1 MHQPEHT
8 VGPKGGAAFM
18 QHWVVRCLSIALL
31 SGLLFLPVRIPL
43 RVLVVAGV
51 AILWTLLEARSLAPL
66 GLRRHSVRSTLI
78 WALGITVVL
87 ALLAELVMP
96 LIEHILG
103 MQRDFSG
110 YGALEG
116 NAGAALRLLAYALT
130 SAAIGEEVLFRGF
143 LLHQLEELL
152 GEITIAR
159 WTAIA
164 VSGAAFGIAH
174 FIQGPF
180 GMVTTGVYG
189 MFFAWAWFR
198 SGRNLWALI
207 VAHALIDTVG
217 IGRHYLGW
225 LNS

>member
-1 MHQPEHT
+1 MHHSKDT
-8 VGPKGGAAFM
+8 VGPKGGPAFM
-18 QHWVVRCLSIALL
+18 QHWVVRCLSISLL
-31 SGLLFLPVRIPL
+31 FGLLFIPVRIPL
-43 RVLVVAGV
+43 RVIVIAGV

-66 GLRRHSVRSTLI
+66 GLRWHSVRSTLI
-78 WALGITVVL
+78 WALGITVAL

-96 LIEHILG
+96 LIEHALG

-152 GEITIAR
+152 GETTIAR

-164 VSGAAFGIAH
+164 ASGTAFGIAH

-207 VAHALIDTVG
+207 VAHALIDTIG
-217 IGRHYLGW
+217 IGRQYLGW
-225 LNS
+225 LDG